1 MSSFSRDVTRTS
13 WPRRCHWVTLHP
25 TEQREQIVSLW
36 LMSHGRDSKRQTR
49 EVSAPTGQ
57 RSMMLP
63 LKIDC
68 SGRSNWLVM
77 KDCTPRSSVVSS
89 CSHATSS

>member
-1 MSSFSRDVTRTS
+1 M
-13 WPRRCHWVTLHP
+13 VTLQP
-25 TEQREQIVSLW
+25 TAHLEQTDAVWS
-36 LMSHGRDSKRQTR
+36 MSQGRDSKRHTR

-77 KDCTPRSSVVSS
+77 
-89 CSHATSS
+89 